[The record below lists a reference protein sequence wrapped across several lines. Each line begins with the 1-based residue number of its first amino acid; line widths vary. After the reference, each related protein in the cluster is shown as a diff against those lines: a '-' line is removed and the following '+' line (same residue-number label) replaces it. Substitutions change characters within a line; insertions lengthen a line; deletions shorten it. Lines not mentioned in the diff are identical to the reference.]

1 MDLFDFFMILNPLM
15 DMVDDIE
22 RVYSKFVQEIV
33 AFFIVAFQN
42 GLAVI
47 V

>member
-33 AFFIVAFQN
+33 AF
-42 GLAVI
+42 LL
-47 V
+47 